1 MVEKIYEIKNKILQ
15 RVEKDTMNMERIDV
29 EEVGKLVDMVKDL
42 AEAEEKCWKAQYYRK
57 VTEAMD
63 QGQQAGYGGGTGSSA
78 GYGSGGSGGGGGQG
92 GGGGRQGYGT
102 MARQGYSGGGG
113 GSQGYGSMGHEEFM
127 EPLRMTLQQANPD
140 ERERL
145 RNEVMKTIGMM

>member
-1 MVEKIYEIKNKILQ
+1 MVEKIWEIKNKILQ

-57 VTEAMD
+57 VTEAME

-78 GYGSGGSGGGGGQG
+78 GYGSGGSGGGG
-92 GGGGRQGYGT
+92 RQGYGT
-102 MARQGYSGGGG
+102 TARQGYSGGGGG

-127 EPLRMTLQQANPD
+127 EPLRMALQQAGPD

-145 RNEVMKTIGMM
+145 RNEVMKTVGMM

>member
-15 RVEKDTMNMERIDV
+15 RVEKDSMNMDRIDV
-29 EEVGKLVDMVKDL
+29 KELGELVDMVKDL
-42 AEAEEKCWKAQYYRK
+42 AEAEDHCWQAQYYRK
-57 VTEAMD
+57 VTEAME

-78 GYGSGGSGGGGGQG
+78 GYGSGGSGGG
-92 GGGGRQGYGT
+92 RQGYSS
-102 MARQGYSGGGG
+102 MARQGYGGGG

-127 EPLRMTLQQANPD
+127 EPLRMALQQAGPD

-145 RNEVMKTIGMM
+145 RNEVMKTVGMM